1 MLHFT
6 SAVSSAASAAED
18 KPSQELGAKLITTDG
33 KVAIYV
39 QASEAIEKETA
50 CKVLDTGKAAKTG
63 TGIAC
68 KTDYAIGKGQYGFV
82 VYSLP
87 TAA

>member
-1 MLHFT
+1 MLKFT
-6 SAVSSAASAAED
+6 SAVSSAAAQAED
-18 KPSQELGAKLITTDG
+18 APSQELGAKLLTTDG

-50 CKVLDTGKAAKTG
+50 CKVLETGKAALSG
-63 TGIAC
+63 TGISC
-68 KTDYAIGKGQYGFV
+68 KSDYAIGKDQYGFV
-82 VYSLP
+82 VYDLP